1 MPPSDE
7 IRKLTWIVIPAY
19 NEASVIGT
27 VVEEVCST
35 YPNVVVVDDG
45 SSDGT
50 GIEAFGAGASLVTH
64 AINLGQGAALKTGI
78 HYVLQRD
85 AKYIVTFDADGQ
97 HSIDDVDTMFDV
109 MSTKGCDVVLGS
121 RFCGTTENLPV
132 MRRFV
137 LWLAILF
144 TRRSTGL
151 NLTDT
156 HNGLRLLTVDAA
168 RRIGLHQ
175 NGMAHASELLE
186 QIARHK
192 ISYSEAPVNIRYTD
206 YSLQKGQK
214 LSNSIGILLDLIVRR
229 FVK

>member
-7 IRKLTWIVIPAY
+7 TRRLAWIVIPAY
-19 NEASVIGT
+19 NEASVIGS
-27 VVEEVCST
+27 VVAEVCST
-35 YPNVVVVDDG
+35 YPNVVVIDDG
-45 SSDGT
+45 SKDDT
-50 GIEAFGAGASLVTH
+50 GIEASKAGAALVTH

-78 HYVLQRD
+78 QYVLQRD

-97 HSIDDVDTMFDV
+97 HSIDDVDNMFDV

-121 RFCGTTENLPV
+121 RFHGTTENLPR
-132 MRRFV
+132 MRRFI
-137 LWLAILF
+137 LGLAIRF
-144 TRRSTGL
+144 TRYSTGL

-156 HNGLRLLTVDAA
+156 HNGLRLISVEAA
-168 RRIGLHQ
+168 GRIELHQ

-186 QIARHK
+186 QIAKHK
-192 ISYSEAPVNIRYTD
+192 ISFSEAPVHIRYTD

-214 LSNSIGILLDLIVRR
+214 LSNSVGILMDLIVQR